1 MTQKTK
7 NPDGLRRRTFL
18 QLAGASA
25 VAGTLARPAVA
36 QGQTTV
42 RWWYHYDNPQNTPAA
57 LVAKFEAAN
66 PGIKVQAEAIPWGG
80 GTDYINRMFSSV
92 VAGNQPDCA
101 MVRLSYLSRFAQM
114 KALEPLDGLLANW
127 AGKSDIS
134 DDVWKLNRAP
144 DGKQYYMPL
153 HYVVIYLYYRQDLF
167 QQAGLQ
173 PPKTFD
179 EFLTAAKA
187 LTKDGMFGYGM
198 RGGAG
203 CHDNWGPFVLGG
215 GASFEKGGLLTDKAL
230 AANRW
235 FIELATK
242 HKVVPPSA
250 PTDAFRQIVDSF
262 KAGRTGMVIHHIGS
276 SAEVVE
282 ALGDKASAVPL
293 PRAADG
299 GGWTYFGDESNAIF
313 SASKNK
319 EAAFRWISFLSSA
332 EGNVEQAKLSGQLPI
347 TTSGL
352 KGWTGHP
359 KRFVD
364 ASFASLPIART
375 LPDNVK
381 TPDFV
386 GRVLPTNMQRALTGE
401 INPDDLMKA
410 IDQLFNG

>member
-1 MTQKTK
+1 
-7 NPDGLRRRTFL
+7 
-18 QLAGASA
+18 
-25 VAGTLARPAVA
+25 
-36 QGQTTV
+36 
-42 RWWYHYDNPQNTPAA
+42 
-57 LVAKFEAAN
+57 
-66 PGIKVQAEAIPWGG
+66 
-80 GTDYINRMFSSV
+80 
-92 VAGNQPDCA
+92 
-101 MVRLSYLSRFAQM
+101 
-114 KALEPLDGLLANW
+114 
-127 AGKSDIS
+127 
-134 DDVWKLNRAP
+134 
-144 DGKQYYMPL
+144 MPL
-153 HYVVIYLYYRQDLF
+153 HYVVIYLYYRHDLF

-262 KAGRTGMVIHHIGS
+262 KAGRTGDGHPPHRLVRRGRGS
-276 SAEVVE
+276 ARRQGLGCSA
-282 ALGDKASAVPL
+282 A
-293 PRAADG
+293 RAADG
-299 GGWTYFGDESNAIF
+299 GGWTYFGDEFNAIF

-332 EGNVEQAKLSGQLPI
+332 EDNVEQAKLSGQLPI

-352 KGWTGHP
+352 KDWTGHP

-386 GRVLPTNMQRALTGE
+386 GRVRPRTCSAR
-401 INPDDLMKA
+401 
-410 IDQLFNG
+410 

>member
-1 MTQKTK
+1 MK
-7 NPDGLRRRTFL
+7 RRTFVK
-18 QLAGASA
+18 LAGASA
-25 VAGTLARPAVA
+25 FAGAVSAPAIA
-36 QGQTTV
+36 QGVTTV

-57 LVAKFEAAN
+57 LIAKFEQAN
-66 PGIKVQAEAIPWGG
+66 PGIKIQAEAIPWGG

-101 MVRLSYLSRFAQM
+101 MVRLAYLSRFGQM
-114 KALEPLDGLLANW
+114 RALEPLDGYLTKW
-127 AGKSDIS
+127 AERSDIS

-179 EFLTAAKA
+179 EFLNCAKT
-187 LTKDGMFGYGM
+187 LTKDGMYGYGM
-198 RGGAG
+198 RGGGG

-215 GASFEKGGLLTDKAL
+215 GASFDKGGMLTDKAL
-230 AANRW
+230 AANR
-235 FIELATK
+235 FFVEFATK

-250 PTDAFRQIVDSF
+250 PTDAFRQIVDAF
-262 KAGRTGMVIHHIGS
+262 KAGRTAMTIHHIGS
-276 SAEVVE
+276 AAEMVG

-293 PRAADG
+293 PRGPGG

-313 SASKNK
+313 ASSKVK
-319 EAAFRWISFLSSA
+319 EAAFKWVSFLSSGD
-332 EGNVEQAKLSGQLPI
+332 GNVEQAKLSGQLPI

-352 KGWTGHP
+352 KNWTGHP
-359 KRFVD
+359 KRFVE
-364 ASFASLPIART
+364 ASFASLPIAQT

-386 GRVLPTNMQRALTGE
+386 GRVLPTNLQRALLGE
-401 INPDDLMKA
+401 TNPDEVMKA
-410 IDQLFNG
+410 VEQLFHG

>member
-1 MTQKTK
+1 MTTTAER
-7 NPDGLRRRTFL
+7 PDALRRRTFL
-18 QLAGASA
+18 KLAGAAA
-25 VAGTLARPAVA
+25 VAGSVARPALA
-36 QGQTTV
+36 QGTATV
-42 RWWYHYDNPQNTPAA
+42 RWWYHYDNPQNTPAD
-57 LVAKFEAAN
+57 LIAKFEAAN
-66 PGIKVQAEAIPWGG
+66 PGIKIQAEAIPWGG

-114 KALEPLDGLLANW
+114 KALEPLDGMI
-127 AGKSDIS
+127 AGWSGKGDIS
-134 DDVWKLNRAP
+134 DDVWKINRAP

-173 PPKTFD
+173 PPRTYD
-179 EFLTAAKA
+179 EFLAAAKA
-187 LTKDGMFGYGM
+187 LTKDGMYGYGM

-203 CHDNWGPFVLGG
+203 CHDNWGPFVLGA
-215 GASFEKGGLLTDKAL
+215 GATFEKGGMLTDKAL

-262 KAGRTGMVIHHIGS
+262 KAGRTAMTIHHIGS
-276 SAEVVE
+276 SAEVVA

-293 PRAADG
+293 PRAPDG

-319 EAAFRWISFLSSA
+319 EAAFRWISFLSGA
-332 EGNVEQAKLSGQLPI
+332 GNVDQAKLSGQLPV

-352 KGWTGHP
+352 KDWAGHP

-410 IDQLFNG
+410 VDQLFNG